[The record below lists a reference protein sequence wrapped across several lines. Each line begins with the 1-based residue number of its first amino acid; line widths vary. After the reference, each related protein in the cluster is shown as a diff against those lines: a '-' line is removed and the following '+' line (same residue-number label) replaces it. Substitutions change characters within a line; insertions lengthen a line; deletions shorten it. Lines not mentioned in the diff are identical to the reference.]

1 MSRFELC
8 ENSDKKQLPL
18 MLMNQCR
25 VISISTCTMA
35 LRNKGEE
42 SVRKK
47 EEKSR
52 TQTRTR
58 RVESRTTTTYA
69 CAVGAWDAAYPQ
81 QLPKGQTAGYYPVWQ
96 RPP

>member
-1 MSRFELC
+1 
-8 ENSDKKQLPL
+8 
-18 MLMNQCR
+18 MLMKSGR
-25 VISISTCTMA
+25 VISISPRVQW
-35 LRNKGEE
+35 LLEIKEKSQSG
-42 SVRKK
+42 KK

-58 RVESRTTTTYA
+58 RVDSRTTTTYA